1 MSKWIGIPGQDLAVF
16 TLDGHRVGSVAE
28 AWPEEYT
35 SDPELARLLREAGSG
50 YFRLTGFGDADLYVP
65 FTAIADFSDE
75 RVRLK
80 LTRKQLAAQGWDRPP
95 AELPARA

>member
-1 MSKWIGIPGQDLAVF
+1 MSTWIGIPGQDLAVF

-35 SDPELARLLREAGSG
+35 SDPQLARLLRETGSG

-80 LTRKQLAAQGWDRPP
+80 LTRKQLAGQGWDRPP